1 MKLTMPKLQQLIRE
15 ELIKEMGE
23 VVDLFPYKVMTNAS
37 GEPAKFK
44 NLEAAIATA
53 KAWDADGILM
63 PEGTSDEVLDVV
75 YHGEPLD
82 PIAQRYDDEERDIKM
97 AGPAPQMSPKE
108 HEEYMALYDDD
119 DDEEDKSLTPPETK
133 TPEEYKTWKTQARP
147 GANPRMRVKRDKF
160 GRPLPGSGFRAQY
173 VDKDKKKWW

>member
-1 MKLTMPKLQQLIRE
+1 MKLTKARLKQI
-15 ELIKEMGE
+15 IKEEIMREGD

-82 PIAQRYDDEERDIKM
+82 PIAQRYDDEETAIKR
-97 AGPAPQMSPKE
+97 AGPSPQPTDKE
-108 HEEYMALYDDD
+108 HADYMSLYGP
-119 DDEEDKSLTPPETK
+119 ED
-133 TPEEYKTWKTQARP
+133 Y
-147 GANPRMRVKRDKF
+147 
-160 GRPLPGSGFRAQY
+160 
-173 VDKDKKKWW
+173 